1 MHSILKVFMPIY
13 SLFIYRSY
21 PTLQSAKGM
30 KQTFMVSKPKLF
42 LIISA
47 LTTAVLLPVAIL
59 PHINH
64 PFFVYRISLHMASI
78 IISVFLIVV
87 SILTYR
93 RTGSIKILYT
103 SIAFLSLLVVELIFL
118 LQIMPGTS
126 RIMIPMAYRE
136 LPHILLLVM
145 LALFGLGVLRVEK

>member
-1 MHSILKVFMPIY
+1 
-13 SLFIYRSY
+13 
-21 PTLQSAKGM
+21 M
-30 KQTFMVSKPKLF
+30 KQKVMVSKPKLF

-64 PFFVYRISLHMASI
+64 AFFVYRISLHMASI

-87 SILTYR
+87 SILAYR
-93 RTGSIKILYT
+93 RTRSIKILYT